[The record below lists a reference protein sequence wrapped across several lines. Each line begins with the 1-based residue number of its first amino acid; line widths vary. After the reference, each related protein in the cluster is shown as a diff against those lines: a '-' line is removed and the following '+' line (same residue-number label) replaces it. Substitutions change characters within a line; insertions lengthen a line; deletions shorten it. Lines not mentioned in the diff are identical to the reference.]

1 MDRNKLASII
11 TRLYLCNDSKLENID
26 KWESMKKKILNLNDD
41 EFNEE
46 LSKFGLMDK
55 EAS

>member
-1 MDRNKLASII
+1 MNRDKFASMI

-26 KWESMKKKILNLNDD
+26 KWESLKKKIMNLDDD
-41 EFNEE
+41 EFSEE
-46 LSKFGLMDK
+46 LSKFGLLDK

>member
-1 MDRNKLASII
+1 MDRNKFASII

-26 KWESMKKKILNLNDD
+26 KWESLKKKLLDLNDD
-41 EFNEE
+41 EFSKE